1 MNKKEKERLFF
12 CILVQKQAFSGTDF
26 LRVQIETVLEGSSFH
41 PRGNRAF
48 CACAFAQLERKE
60 HTIYPIS
67 SKLFEMICTMQ
78 TFSFTIISN

>member
-12 CILVQKQAFSGTDF
+12 CILVQKQAFSDTDF

-41 PRGNRAF
+41 PRGSRAF
-48 CACAFAQLERKE
+48 CACAFAQLERKA
-60 HTIYPIS
+60 IYPIS